1 MIIGRSAATIF
12 VIRRMRFT
20 SNYHFAG
27 VDKCHIRH
35 LDLVPNVVFFFS
47 SSLMMMMV
55 TMFCKIVAVF
65 LMIVACRLLLLVRSD
80 VMRPL
85 G

>member
-1 MIIGRSAATIF
+1 MMIIGRSAATIF

-35 LDLVPNVVFFFS
+35 LDLVSNVVFFV